1 MSPPGIPRLILASTS
16 PYRRLLLEKLGLD
29 FDCVS
34 PGIDETRQLDEPP
47 EALVTRLATEK
58 SGAIA
63 IQYPNQW
70 VIGCDQVAVL
80 ENQVI
85 GKPGSLEKAQA
96 QLVQASGRTLE
107 FLTGICVTRFESGHS
122 CTEVDRCRVSFRSLT
137 LQQIERY
144 LAREQP
150 LDCAGS
156 FKSEGLGISL
166 LERIE
171 GDDPNALIGLP
182 LIRLVSILTAF
193 GIEIP

>member
-34 PGIDETRQLDEPP
+34 PGIDETRQLNEPP
-47 EALVTRLATEK
+47 VDLVTRLATEK
-58 SGAIA
+58 SRAIA
-63 IQYPNQW
+63 SRYPREW
-70 VIGCDQVAVL
+70 VIGCNQVAVL

-85 GKPGSLEKAQA
+85 GKPGALENARA

-107 FLTGICVTRFESGHS
+107 FLTAICVTRLGSGQS
-122 CTEVDRCRVSFRSLT
+122 CTEVDRCRVGFRSLT

-156 FKSEGLGISL
+156 FKSEGLGIAL

-182 LIRLVSILTAF
+182 LIRLVSILSAF

>member
-1 MSPPGIPRLILASTS
+1 MSSPGNPRLILASTS
-16 PYRRLLLEKLGLD
+16 PYRRLLLEKLGLA

-47 EALVTRLATEK
+47 EVLVTRLATEK
-58 SGAIA
+58 SKAIA
-63 IQYPNQW
+63 IQYPHQW

-80 ENQVI
+80 EDQVI
-85 GKPGSLEKAQA
+85 GKPGSMEKARA

-137 LQQIERY
+137 LHRIERY

-182 LIRLVSILTAF
+182 LIRLVGILTAF